1 MRFLNFEEQQRAYKL
16 IHETI
21 KTLASVDSQDH
32 RQEINYAIG
41 DMWALTRMI
50 GGERMIKA
58 LEVKRCSK

>member
-1 MRFLNFEEQQRAYKL
+1 MRLLNFEEQQRAYKL

-21 KTLASVDSQDH
+21 KTFASVDSQEH
-32 RQEINYAIG
+32 KEQIGYAIG

-58 LEVKRCSK
+58 LERK

>member
-21 KTLASVDSQDH
+21 KTLAMVETKSHKHEQH
-32 RQEINYAIG
+32 IKYALG

-50 GGERMIKA
+50 GGERAIKA
-58 LEVKRCSK
+58 LERK

>member
-21 KTLASVDSQDH
+21 KTLASVDSQELKEQID
-32 RQEINYAIG
+32 YAIG

-58 LEVKRCSK
+58 LERK